1 MSTTDECGNVIKDST
16 EDNTQGYVNDNKGY
30 FTLHKDYLDDIVT
43 MWMNGLRAVSINNT
57 TKTITYVFLKNKEKP
72 SEGVLKLTW
81 DLDPNKIS
89 TETDEDIRTN
99 SQWDTSIDW
108 TDIKTAIKSK
118 TIDDQYFWTGNS
130 RTPIVKYDTS
140 IKGLYFYTRD
150 EFNRL
155 SYNNRKA
162 KYESWFNS
170 LGI

>member
-1 MSTTDECGNVIKDST
+1 MTDTVCNPNPSGSSTTDATPEYIKD
-16 EDNTQGYVNDNKGY
+16 N
-30 FTLHKDYLDDIVT
+30 KDYFVRHNGYLNDIVY
-43 MWMNGLRAVSINNT
+43 MWLNGLRAVSINNK
-57 TKTITYVFLKNKEKP
+57 TKTITYVFLKDKDKP
-72 SEGVLKLTW
+72 SDGVLTLTW
-81 DLDPNKIS
+81 DLNPDKIDS
-89 TETDEDIRTN
+89 NDDVTTN

-108 TDIKTAIKSK
+108 SDVKTAIKSK
-118 TIDDQYFWTGNS
+118 TIDDQYFWIGNS

-140 IKGLYFYTRD
+140 IQGLYFYTKG

>member
-1 MSTTDECGNVIKDST
+1 MSTIDECGNVIKDST
-16 EDNTQGYVNDNKGY
+16 EDNTQEYVNDNKGY

-89 TETDEDIRTN
+89 TETDEDI
-99 SQWDTSIDW
+99 
-108 TDIKTAIKSK
+108 KTAIKSK

-130 RTPIVKYDTS
+130 RTPIVKYDIS
-140 IKGLYFYTRD
+140 IQGLYFYTRD

>member
-1 MSTTDECGNVIKDST
+1 MTDTVCNPNPSGSSTTDATPEYIKD
-16 EDNTQGYVNDNKGY
+16 N
-30 FTLHKDYLDDIVT
+30 KDYFVRHNSYLSDIVD
-43 MWMNGLRAVSINNT
+43 MWLNGLRAVSINNK
-57 TKTITYVFLKNKEKP
+57 TKTITYVFLKNKDKP
-72 SEGVLKLTW
+72 SDGVLTLTW
-81 DLDPNKIS
+81 DLNPDKIDS
-89 TETDEDIRTN
+89 NDDVTAN

-130 RTPIVKYDTS
+130 RTPIVKYNTS
-140 IKGLYFYTRD
+140 IQGLYFYTKD

-155 SYNNRKA
+155 SYNNRKT

>member
-1 MSTTDECGNVIKDST
+1 MTDTVCNPNPSGSSTTDATPEYIKD
-16 EDNTQGYVNDNKGY
+16 N
-30 FTLHKDYLDDIVT
+30 KDYFVMHNGYLNDIID
-43 MWMNGLRAVSINNT
+43 MWLNGLRAVSINNK

-72 SEGVLKLTW
+72 SEGVLKFTW

-89 TETDEDIRTN
+89 TETDEDIKTN

-108 TDIKTAIKSK
+108 SDVKTAIKSK
-118 TIDDQYFWTGNS
+118 TIDDQYFWIGNS
-130 RTPIVKYDTS
+130 KTPIMKYDIS
-140 IKGLYFYTRD
+140 IQGLYFYTKS

>member
-1 MSTTDECGNVIKDST
+1 MTDTVCNPNPSGSSTTDATPEYIKD
-16 EDNTQGYVNDNKGY
+16 N
-30 FTLHKDYLDDIVT
+30 KDYFVTHNGYLNDIVD
-43 MWMNGLRAVSINNT
+43 MWLNGLRAVSINNT

-108 TDIKTAIKSK
+108 TDVKTAIKSK
-118 TIDDQYFWTGNS
+118 TIDDQYFWTGNY

-140 IKGLYFYTRD
+140 IQGLYFYTRD

-170 LGI
+170 LG

>member
-1 MSTTDECGNVIKDST
+1 MTDTVCNPNPSGSSTTDATPEYIKD
-16 EDNTQGYVNDNKGY
+16 N
-30 FTLHKDYLDDIVT
+30 KDYFVRHNSYLNDIVD
-43 MWMNGLRAVSINNT
+43 MWLNGLRAISINNK
-57 TKTITYVFLKNKEKP
+57 TKTITYVFLKDKDKP
-72 SEGVLKLTW
+72 SDGVLTLTW
-81 DLDPNKIS
+81 DLNPDKIDS
-89 TETDEDIRTN
+89 NDDVTTN

-108 TDIKTAIKSK
+108 TDVKTAIKSK
-118 TIDDQYFWTGNS
+118 TIDDQYFWTGNF

-140 IKGLYFYTRD
+140 IQGLYFYTKD